1 MLKQTEALKNIYET
15 SLITGTIT
23 DAQLRELLVP
33 PSSQESLFKSFK
45 QSPPKSPKKTEF
57 NLAKQLKNKLF
68 SKKSTKNQGND
79 SEVNDNNFGVMD
91 GMKDFVLHIAPMMSA
106 TVLHDI
112 TAKLIRL
119 SPDEVEKNTYMRNAN
134 LVKVFLA
141 YELYAFP
148 DNAKKNLASERMQK
162 EFSGPNDI
170 ANLRRVIL
178 EPSVVFFET
187 ELKTQRMPFN
197 EDIIQTPAQ
206 TAADISRDSDVE
218 CQDQDSHS
226 NYDLLSLQPP
236 PQLPVELPQESS
248 LEVLNATDNYNHQQ
262 QPLEPVPVAPE
273 LPKSS
278 TQTVRDKA
286 KRVVEQAAMKPQQ
299 TRMSRMPEAASV
311 PSTKVVNNEQD
322 ARLAALIK
330 LCQNY
335 LSHLGQPTTTDAPA
349 NNKLNLV
356 NNMLEELE
364 NPHITF
370 AGQKIRNMNRV
381 LTPENKAILAEQRSG
396 MGIKFLET
404 LLHVLTAGLYAKYSK
419 NTFAFWKSHGEA
431 LADNIEQLTRDNN
444 EALKL

>member
-148 DNAKKNLASERMQK
+148 DNAKKK
-162 EFSGPNDI
+162 
-170 ANLRRVIL
+170 
-178 EPSVVFFET
+178 
-187 ELKTQRMPFN
+187 
-197 EDIIQTPAQ
+197 
-206 TAADISRDSDVE
+206 SRKRT
-218 CQDQDSHS
+218 H
-226 NYDLLSLQPP
+226 
-236 PQLPVELPQESS
+236 
-248 LEVLNATDNYNHQQ
+248 
-262 QPLEPVPVAPE
+262 
-273 LPKSS
+273 
-278 TQTVRDKA
+278 A
-286 KRVVEQAAMKPQQ
+286 KRVFR
-299 TRMSRMPEAASV
+299 T
-311 PSTKVVNNEQD
+311 
-322 ARLAALIK
+322 
-330 LCQNY
+330 
-335 LSHLGQPTTTDAPA
+335 
-349 NNKLNLV
+349 
-356 NNMLEELE
+356 
-364 NPHITF
+364 
-370 AGQKIRNMNRV
+370 
-381 LTPENKAILAEQRSG
+381 
-396 MGIKFLET
+396 
-404 LLHVLTAGLYAKYSK
+404 
-419 NTFAFWKSHGEA
+419 
-431 LADNIEQLTRDNN
+431 
-444 EALKL
+444 